1 MTVTFKF
8 RGKEYQL
15 LARDV
20 KTGATYDLKH
30 FIDTAFL
37 EVIAEALKV
46 LEDLKMEIQFS
57 TEREARQNG

>member
-15 LARDV
+15 LVRDV

-37 EVIAEALKV
+37 EGIAEALKV
-46 LEDLKMEIQFS
+46 LEDLKTETQFRI
-57 TEREARQNG
+57 EREARQNG